1 MSVPLRFARSV
12 FAPQNSD
19 FTCFN
24 QRIGLP
30 FISLIVFFS
39 VVVANRTVFLFR
51 KLSLTIL
58 CVNAAELQSKDCPP
72 SKDSASFSTNNN
84 QPQCIKADNFFA
96 PISATRMGNK
106 KEQTLLNRFRLEER
120 LFENTLKSLQ
130 QNVLDNQPVPVLKTF
145 LRNLSHRHQ
154 QLTDITQ
161 QLTGFLAN
169 DALETLLDSISRIS
183 SEFENAELQVSLKE
197 TDHHLPTR
205 SSSTASR
212 QFQQNFCNEYTDFP
226 PVSPPL
232 SQSQQQPPLPMDQ
245 TAGSVF
251 PTAACQLQSVVEA
264 STTPAVTLC
273 SSEPTPI
280 VTCGNPFGTL
290 ATRVPPVLPQTRR
303 QNSAVHPFQTDDRSK
318 AHPLA
323 ENTYLVPPNPASV
336 IQLPFD
342 CLAPDR
348 TPLETQ
354 SNLINANTSPVPHTS
369 RLAPTEPSVPVLVSR
384 LPNSYQFNQPLQT
397 RSNFLPVPPSQFNQ
411 FRFVSQQQLPHATVS
426 STASNIAFVQS
437 NFEASLPP
445 TTNDPVFTESLSRPF
460 PNPEPFPPSS
470 ITAESSFAATSH
482 PAPTN
487 AISTT
492 FDGFSRPIASTYHP
506 TLQPSTYIP
515 THTQPEAIKLPP
527 LQLPMFDGDPL
538 QYHDWINTFKAT
550 VDSNRSITDTH
561 RITYLQNSVAGP
573 AKDLIKGYSYNPT
586 FYAAALADIE
596 KRFGDADYIVA
607 SYIAKLESYPQ
618 FPLHDA
624 KSITTYNTFIKE
636 FTRIF
641 SYLGFSSDL
650 TSSTVL
656 RLAKDKLPKQL
667 VKWTEYTIQ
676 KAIAKP
682 SLLHFQIWLELQT
695 AVYDKLN
702 LPSSSKTHASS
713 FKPKSDSG
721 DSSSRD
727 TNRNS
732 TTQRKHP
739 PSCPFCNLEHY
750 ASSCPK
756 YRDATPKQRFNFV
769 RNHNL
774 CLNCLGKDHMKSS
787 CRPKIDVSNTIAVNF
802 ITRHFM
808 KPSTNR
814 IPDLSLTKNQTE
826 TPPMLLVEQNP
837 TDNDQSD
844 RHQLIPQL
852 ARHSST
858 PLP

>member
-19 FTCFN
+19 FTSFN

-30 FISLIVFFS
+30 FIPLIVFFS

-72 SKDSASFSTNNN
+72 SKDSASFSANNN
-84 QPQCIKADNFFA
+84 QPQCIKADNFFV
-96 PISATRMGNK
+96 PISATRIGNK

-130 QNVLDNQPVPVLKTF
+130 QNVLDNQPVSVLRTF

-169 DALETLLDSISRIS
+169 DALETLFDSISRIS

-245 TAGSVF
+245 TTCSVF

-264 STTPAVTLC
+264 STTTAVTLC

-280 VTCGNPFGTL
+280 VTCGNPFDTL
-290 ATRVPPVLPQTRR
+290 ATRVPPVLPQTHR
-303 QNSAVHPFQTDDRSK
+303 QNSAVHPFQADDRSK

-348 TPLETQ
+348 TPSETQ

-369 RLAPTEPSVPVLVSR
+369 RLSPTEPSVPVLVSR

-437 NFEASLPP
+437 NFEAALPP
-445 TTNDPVFTESLSRPF
+445 TTNDPVFTESLSRLF
-460 PNPEPFPPSS
+460 PNPEPFPPFS
-470 ITAESSFAATSH
+470 ITAATSFAATSH
-482 PAPTN
+482 PVPTN
-487 AISTT
+487 AIST
-492 FDGFSRPIASTYHP
+492 FDGFSRPIASIYHP

-515 THTQPEAIKLPP
+515 THTQPPAIKLPP
-527 LQLPMFDGDPL
+527 LRLPMFDGDPL
-538 QYHDWINTFKAT
+538 HYHDWINTVKAT
-550 VDSNRSITDTH
+550 VDSIRSITDTH
-561 RITYLQNSVAGP
+561 RKTYL
-573 AKDLIKGYSYNPT
+573 
-586 FYAAALADIE
+586 
-596 KRFGDADYIVA
+596 
-607 SYIAKLESYPQ
+607 
-618 FPLHDA
+618 
-624 KSITTYNTFIKE
+624 
-636 FTRIF
+636 
-641 SYLGFSSDL
+641 
-650 TSSTVL
+650 
-656 RLAKDKLPKQL
+656 
-667 VKWTEYTIQ
+667 
-676 KAIAKP
+676 
-682 SLLHFQIWLELQT
+682 
-695 AVYDKLN
+695 
-702 LPSSSKTHASS
+702 
-713 FKPKSDSG
+713 
-721 DSSSRD
+721 
-727 TNRNS
+727 
-732 TTQRKHP
+732 
-739 PSCPFCNLEHY
+739 
-750 ASSCPK
+750 
-756 YRDATPKQRFNFV
+756 
-769 RNHNL
+769 
-774 CLNCLGKDHMKSS
+774 
-787 CRPKIDVSNTIAVNF
+787 
-802 ITRHFM
+802 
-808 KPSTNR
+808 
-814 IPDLSLTKNQTE
+814 
-826 TPPMLLVEQNP
+826 
-837 TDNDQSD
+837 
-844 RHQLIPQL
+844 
-852 ARHSST
+852 
-858 PLP
+858 